1 MTFKLSDKLVFA
13 LLLVAGVLLV
23 TSLAL
28 FQYGQ
33 VMAFYLLATVMV
45 VSAIGVIALQD
56 IVKSAFLLALTFIS
70 VGGLFVL
77 LHADFLA
84 AAQILI
90 YAGAIVI
97 LLVFGIMLTH
107 RSQDSENT
115 HSLDY
120 HLATLAFVGLGLL
133 VLLLRA
139 VVSGQWNT
147 AAGGATTLPT
157 LNTAA
162 VIGKQFF
169 NPYILPF
176 EIASVILLMALIGAI
191 VIAKKEGL
199 VKNK

>member
-1 MTFKLSDKLVFA
+1 MTAKLSDKLVFA
-13 LLLVAGVLLV
+13 LLLAAGILLV

-33 VMAFYLLATVMV
+33 AIAFYLLATIMV
-45 VSAIGVIALQD
+45 VSAVGVLTLKD
-56 IVKSAFLLALTFIS
+56 IIKSAFLLALTFMS

-90 YAGAIVI
+90 YAGAVVI
-97 LLVFGIMLTH
+97 LMVFGVMLTQ
-107 RSQDSENT
+107 RSQDRENV

-139 VVSGQWNT
+139 VANAQWNLAT
-147 AAGGATTLPT
+147 GGATTLPT
-157 LNTAA
+157 INTVA

-199 VKNK
+199 VKS